1 MSKLAVNVR
10 LEANYLEV
18 LFLEITL
25 AKHVEEVQER
35 LGKSS
40 QVKSSQVKVSK
51 LGQVKVSKLGS
62 TKEIDVAL

>member
-35 LGKSS
+35 FHRAPMDEQL
-40 QVKSSQVKVSK
+40 
-51 LGQVKVSKLGS
+51 L
-62 TKEIDVAL
+62 